1 MKGVVILIKPLQNWS
16 IRLPV
21 YIYHKCCVFGTW
33 RLVSPLQAQFD
44 FNDKQLLRV
53 AAIVGSSDRSC
64 CELPGE
70 EAASCFTDCCFQPA
84 RITSASL
91 DFWNCEISS
100 RLTWYFCPINFIM
113 FPGMK
118 ELKDKP
124 NPPFS
129 CIWPPAFGNFMP
141 FSKEIIFITTLWCH
155 KAADC
160 HAWGLSHKSLL
171 YILTHDGYNGQIMC
185 FPF

>member
-1 MKGVVILIKPLQNWS
+1 
-16 IRLPV
+16 
-21 YIYHKCCVFGTW
+21 
-33 RLVSPLQAQFD
+33 
-44 FNDKQLLRV
+44 
-53 AAIVGSSDRSC
+53 
-64 CELPGE
+64 
-70 EAASCFTDCCFQPA
+70 
-84 RITSASL
+84 
-91 DFWNCEISS
+91 
-100 RLTWYFCPINFIM
+100 M

-129 CIWPPAFGNFMP
+129 CVWPPAFGNFMP
-141 FSKEIIFITTLWCH
+141 FSEEIIFITTLGCH